1 MPTYEYNCITCDTS
15 QDVTRAFDDE
25 EVVPPCSSCG
35 YKMIR
40 VFNSFGIQ
48 FKGGG
53 FYSTGG

>member
-1 MPTYEYNCITCDTS
+1 MPTYEYNCIICDTS

-25 EVVPPCSSCG
+25 EVVPSCPSCG
-35 YKMIR
+35 YRMNR